1 MAADKTSHPRPV
13 QGSVRE
19 GLGFITWLDHDH
31 PLNVISEA
39 ALQGLEAA
47 LEQLLGDEAVRGIVI
62 HSGRQEFVVGADI
75 STLVKLREL
84 PAGEAFAQTQRLSL
98 LLRRMETQGKPV
110 VAAITGDALGGGL
123 EIALACHRR
132 IVADLPRLKLGFP
145 EVMLGLL
152 PGAGGTQ
159 RMPRLIGVAESLKL
173 ISTGQSLNPAKAL
186 KLGLI
191 DELAPPDE
199 VLHRAKAWLQG
210 FSGKAAQA
218 WDKPGYALPQ
228 MRYLDDAWM
237 QTFGAGNSLLRQQTQ
252 GNYPAPQAIF
262 ACVYQGVQIAM
273 DAALKFE
280 GRQFVKLLHGPVSR
294 AMTRTLWFGRHRAN
308 KLDKRPAGIAP
319 TAFTKVGVL
328 GAGLMGAGIAIV
340 TAEAGIDCVLLDV
353 SDEAAARGKAHAAAY
368 WQRQVGKGRLTAD
381 KREALLARIHAGADY
396 AALQGAQLVIEAV
409 FEDRALKAEVTRRA
423 EAVLGPHTVLGSN
436 TSTLPIGGLAQASA
450 RAAQFIGIHFFSP
463 VEKMPL
469 VEIIRGQA
477 TGDAATALAMD
488 YVAAIRK
495 TPIVVNDAR
504 GFYTSRVFGTYMREA
519 FEMLHEGLPPVVIER
534 AGQLTGMPM
543 GPFELADMVGL
554 DTVQKIYRATAQE
567 VGWEVLKA
575 QGDNPQNLALM
586 DWLVA
591 EHGRP
596 GQKAGQGFY
605 DCDATKKP
613 KAFWPVFLERY
624 ASATRGTSAAA
635 TDVAA
640 LQRRF
645 LHIQALEAVRC
656 LDENVVTA
664 ADDADL
670 GSILGWGF
678 APWTGGVLSY
688 IDGLGAARFVADCD
702 ALAARHGGR
711 YVVPDRLRRM
721 ALQGEK
727 FYPVEPA

>member
-1 MAADKTSHPRPV
+1 
-13 QGSVRE
+13 
-19 GLGFITWLDHDH
+19 
-31 PLNVISEA
+31 
-39 ALQGLEAA
+39 
-47 LEQLLGDEAVRGIVI
+47 
-62 HSGRQEFVVGADI
+62 
-75 STLVKLREL
+75 
-84 PAGEAFAQTQRLSL
+84 
-98 LLRRMETQGKPV
+98 
-110 VAAITGDALGGGL
+110 
-123 EIALACHRR
+123 
-132 IVADLPRLKLGFP
+132 
-145 EVMLGLL
+145 
-152 PGAGGTQ
+152 
-159 RMPRLIGVAESLKL
+159 
-173 ISTGQSLNPAKAL
+173 
-186 KLGLI
+186 
-191 DELAPPDE
+191 
-199 VLHRAKAWLQG
+199 
-210 FSGKAAQA
+210 
-218 WDKPGYALPQ
+218 
-228 MRYLDDAWM
+228 
-237 QTFGAGNSLLRQQTQ
+237 
-252 GNYPAPQAIF
+252 
-262 ACVYQGVQIAM
+262 
-273 DAALKFE
+273 
-280 GRQFVKLLHGPVSR
+280 
-294 AMTRTLWFGRHRAN
+294 
-308 KLDKRPAGIAP
+308 
-319 TAFTKVGVL
+319 VGVL

-436 TSTLPIGGLAQASA
+436 TSTLPIGGLAQASL

-596 GQKAGQGFY
+596 GQKALGF
-605 DCDATKKP
+605 
-613 KAFWPVFLERY
+613 
-624 ASATRGTSAAA
+624 
-635 TDVAA
+635 
-640 LQRRF
+640 
-645 LHIQALEAVRC
+645 
-656 LDENVVTA
+656 
-664 ADDADL
+664 
-670 GSILGWGF
+670 
-678 APWTGGVLSY
+678 
-688 IDGLGAARFVADCD
+688 FVAS
-702 ALAARHGGR
+702 
-711 YVVPDRLRRM
+711 
-721 ALQGEK
+721 
-727 FYPVEPA
+727 